1 LVRSRQADSRA
12 LKSFGLPAI
21 VPAAGERRH
30 THGRQRRLPLDGAS
44 TFSLARRPPK
54 CTRRQR
60 SHDPHWAFCQDA
72 MMGLYVTGHC
82 TARAHGDGRAR
93 SNAGYIYIR
102 TWMDGREPCM
112 AGQWLA
118 SRAGRLPAIY
128 KLTDGSLVLRT
139 ALPSDR
145 VVYVGKIAN
154 LGALEQRGVVATSR
168 RL

>member
-1 LVRSRQADSRA
+1 
-12 LKSFGLPAI
+12 
-21 VPAAGERRH
+21 
-30 THGRQRRLPLDGAS
+30 
-44 TFSLARRPPK
+44 
-54 CTRRQR
+54 
-60 SHDPHWAFCQDA
+60 
-72 MMGLYVTGHC
+72 
-82 TARAHGDGRAR
+82 
-93 SNAGYIYIR
+93 
-102 TWMDGREPCM
+102 M